1 MRQIFLLTPFTP
13 WLLLLASCSSPPKL
27 PTADESR
34 KRPANTSMAIELQTC
49 SSELQNTRLRAL
61 DAERMAERAAIEQ
74 QRMAVLKE
82 LVAKLEPPQ
91 QAFAMATGQAFLRPN
106 AIATVHFEYGST
118 RVDIPPAAAGPLIS
132 EAKAAPLVLLR
143 GRTDGTGET
152 RAEAHIAR
160 SRAAAVAAYLIE
172 AGVPPNRIR
181 ATYQPT
187 GDHAA
192 ENHSPQGRAQNRRV
206 EIEIYRTVPVPL
218 NNTEATSPSPR

>member
-13 WLLLLASCSSPPKL
+13 WLLLLASCSSPPKP

-34 KRPANTSMAIELQTC
+34 KRPANTAMAIELQTC

-82 LVAKLEPPQ
+82 LVAKLEPPR
-91 QAFAMATGQAFLRPN
+91 QAFATATGQAFLRPN

-172 AGVPPNRIR
+172 AGVPPARIR

-187 GDHAA
+187 GDHVA
-192 ENHSPQGRAQNRRV
+192 ENYSPQGRAQNRRV